1 MKLSKKLNTAMLLLV
16 VCLVLVIGASYA
28 WLTMATS
35 PEVESIETNVGANGS
50 LEIALLTAQT
60 FEDPLQIRS
69 AVGDSAA
76 KQDVLESNKSWGN
89 VIELADVRYGLDQI
103 TLLPARL
110 NVQQVDGKLLVG
122 RNLLKTAEYGI
133 DGRIKILD
141 DETVSAVM
149 EGDKFTYY
157 VEGQRYGVRAIGTIS
172 NITAQQKALAT
183 ARTLV
188 KSYSAAASRTVKHT
202 WRDYG
207 AGIVDIFYR
216 HYALGE
222 NKFTNEDA
230 QAIQNFAF
238 GMLEATEYI
247 DNATRQLI
255 VAMAAS
261 QMADETEFERLCSM
275 ITMSSGYSLADCL
288 QLMGSDQNQEA
299 KNWALLVDGM
309 KGDAQ
314 QAAELSYTLFYQCDW
329 DTMETVL
336 RLLLNPHSAYLG
348 DKLLS
353 DPEAFSALT
362 QDNLILL
369 PVESGVMARIAN
381 FTGNFSAFT
390 TWKESISI
398 EARTTADAQ
407 NQFLLRMEALVD
419 NLKAATG
426 GWTRTNLDDLY
437 GFAIDLAFRCNEPSQ
452 LLLQTYAASRVD
464 GQDELSPVYGQGSYM
479 FFYSEHMSDDQ
490 LVKLMDTIRIGFI
503 SGSNELLAV
512 AKLGNYAYDQEEE
525 GRASGRLHLYN
536 FHLEDNGSIIIGER
550 REDNAILELHQNSP
564 AIITVVIWLDGD
576 QLDNSMVSELAHQS
590 MSGTLNLQFSSSAD
604 LIPSNNVIKE

>member
-28 WLTMATS
+28 WLPMATS

>member
-479 FFYSEHMSDDQ
+479 SFYSEHMTDDQ

-525 GRASGRLHLYN
+525 GRASGRLHLYK